1 MEAAN
6 NMVKSLAE
14 EIEVIVKNISNNNPP
29 PRKCTVTGTYP
40 DGKYVDVEI
49 SGIGETIHKPLFGM
63 AELGDECLIVFCEGD
78 LNNGAV
84 ISGKYETGDL
94 TSIYSA
100 LAELSKNKITSED
113 MLNYINEHGTLTID
127 DNGILKLMIKEVF

>member
-1 MEAAN
+1 MGVVN
-6 NMVKSLAE
+6 RMVKTLAE

-29 PRKCTVTGTYP
+29 PQKCKVTGTYP

-49 SGIGETIHKPLFGM
+49 TGMGETIHKPLFGI
-63 AELGDECLIVFCEGD
+63 AELGDECLIVFCDGD

-100 LAELSKNKITSED
+100 LAELSKNKLSSGD
-113 MLNYINEHGTLTID
+113 MLNYINENGSLKID
-127 DNGILKLMIKEVF
+127 DEGILKLTIN